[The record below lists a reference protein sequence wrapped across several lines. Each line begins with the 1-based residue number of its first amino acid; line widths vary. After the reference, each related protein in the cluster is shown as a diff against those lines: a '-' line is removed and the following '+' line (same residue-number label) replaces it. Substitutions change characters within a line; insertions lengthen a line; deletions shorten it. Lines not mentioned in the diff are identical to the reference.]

1 MSCILQNENDEKT
14 ATEQKSNQ
22 DAQILNEKL
31 IIIDITFIFD
41 LIIELFK
48 LAQLQ
53 TELKQLES
61 AAAASHAQQTSF
73 FMITLSFQSLNERN
87 FSLHIACIIFLTL
100 FSIKV
105 VFFHNAHLCAV
116 TSLIDY
122 HNYLI
127 RYKDDRFACHLK
139 FHY

>member
-1 MSCILQNENDEKT
+1 M
-14 ATEQKSNQ
+14 NQ
-22 DAQILNEKL
+22 DAQILNEEL
-31 IIIDITFIFD
+31 IIINIAFVSD
-41 LIIELFK
+41 LITEFFE
-48 LAQLQ
+48 LAQLW
-53 TELKQLES
+53 TELKQS
-61 AAAASHAQQTSF
+61 QSVATASHAQQTSF

-122 HNYLI
+122 YNHLI
-127 RYKDDRFACHLK
+127 RYKDDRFACHLQ
-139 FHY
+139 FHYWAFNNQLRKQICQTSQ